1 MTPGIILA
9 AEKLYDRRGC
19 MKHLTPLLG
28 ILIGL
33 TGGSLLIAYPMA
45 AAFGRTT
52 VTWSAESCPAGNY
65 TIQATA
71 THTGSG
77 QTFEFRSSAILP
89 RGQVAAE
96 FNDLPAGQYSV
107 RMDVRRGDGTS
118 FSATQGLNVGAEGAV
133 DGRVRISDGREITGS
148 ARPRSAGGDGSLGA
162 FRAPGFVAP
171 ATPTPAPA
179 PSRPAVVPARPKVA
193 TPTTPVAP
201 EIADRVL
208 PIFARLR
215 ALTAAGH
222 DWTRAEVIDADADGE
237 PDAISVEF
245 ADGLVLS
252 WALAA
257 VRK

>member
-1 MTPGIILA
+1 
-9 AEKLYDRRGC
+9 

-33 TGGSLLIAYPMA
+33 TGGSLLLAHPMA

-71 THTGSG
+71 THAGSG
-77 QTFEFRSSAILP
+77 QTFEFRSSAIRP

-133 DGRVRISDGREITGS
+133 DGRIRTAEGREITGS
-148 ARPRSAGGDGSLGA
+148 ARPRSAAGDGSLGA
-162 FRAPGFVAP
+162 FRAPGLVAP
-171 ATPTPAPA
+171 VTPAPAPA
-179 PSRPAVVPARPKVA
+179 PSRPSVVPARPAVAARA
-193 TPTTPVAP
+193 TPAAPVT
-201 EIADRVL
+201 DRVL

-237 PDAISVEF
+237 PDAMSVEF